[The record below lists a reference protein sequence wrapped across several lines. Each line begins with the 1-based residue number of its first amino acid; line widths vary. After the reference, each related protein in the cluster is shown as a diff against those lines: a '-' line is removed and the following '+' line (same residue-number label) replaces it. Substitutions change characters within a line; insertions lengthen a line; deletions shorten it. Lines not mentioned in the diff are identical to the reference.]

1 MNHIG
6 IVDLWIYY
14 PLTFIRRRR
23 LSMEQITYQKIKKE
37 QLPALAGQLT
47 EQEYHMLS
55 SEAMRGLAAYQNEE
69 PVGLLLFTKATDGL
83 LSLERIEVKESHR
96 RKGIG
101 TEMMTL
107 FCRNLRKL
115 KFELLISFSSADE
128 NTEFFQFLKSLRTFY
143 IKEETGFEAV
153 LSKEEISAICKT
165 FATDK
170 VAPKLFFQQNRNA
183 KQQFLNDLEK
193 EYPQI
198 AWELKHMPAPFRQD
212 LCCCETEKDGSIQS
226 ICLISEN
233 EEEFELNFLYA
244 KGGKGTLAA
253 KALIGTVNLMQY
265 QEPKALRMSIS
276 NENAKNVLQHM
287 SKNYEVMKKSYI
299 AYYLGE

>member
-1 MNHIG
+1 
-6 IVDLWIYY
+6 
-14 PLTFIRRRR
+14 
-23 LSMEQITYQKIKKE
+23 MEQITYQKIKKE
-37 QLPALAGQLT
+37 QLSALSAQLT
-47 EQEYHMLS
+47 EQEYYMLS
-55 SEAMRGLAAYQNEE
+55 SEAMRGLIACQGEE
-69 PVGLLLFTKATDGL
+69 PVGLLLFTKATEGL
-83 LSLERIEVKESHR
+83 LSLERIEVEEPYR

-101 TEMMTL
+101 TKMMTL
-107 FCRNLRKL
+107 FCQNLRKL

-128 NTEFFQFLKSLRTFY
+128 NTEFFHFLKSMRAFY
-143 IKEETGFEAV
+143 IKEETGFEAL
-153 LSKEEISAICKT
+153 LSKKEVSAICKA

-170 VAPKLFFQQNRNA
+170 VVPKLFSEQNRNA

-198 AWELKHMPAPFRQD
+198 AWELKHMPAAFHQD
-212 LCCCETEKDGSIQS
+212 LCCCETEKDGSIQA
-226 ICLISEN
+226 ICLMSEN

-253 KALIGTVNLMQY
+253 KALIGTVNLMQH

-287 SKNYEVMKKSYI
+287 SKNYEVMKKSYV